1 MDNPHTPLSLTH
13 ADLYFDVVSPYAY
26 LFDAVLRKEGF
37 PLAIRRHPVLFA
49 GLLEAHG
56 NKGPAEI
63 NAKREF
69 TYQFCTWTAQL
80 RDIPFVMPSSHPFN
94 PLKYLRLILALGST
108 GDVASTV
115 LDALWTT
122 GCDPDELA
130 TWRSLVEQLGVPD
143 ADERIADPQVK
154 LRLRENTEQAVRLGI
169 FGVPTLFVG
178 DRLFWGLDALPMA
191 RAYVDGDPRLSTPA
205 MQAAKRTR
213 FGATRRTN

>member
-1 MDNPHTPLSLTH
+1 MNSPHTPRSLTH

-26 LFDAVLRKEGF
+26 LLDAVLRKEGF
-37 PLAIRRHPVLFA
+37 PLAIRLHPVLFA

-80 RDIPFVMPSSHPFN
+80 RGIPFVMPSSHPFN
-94 PLKYLRLILALGST
+94 PLKYLRLIIALRST
-108 GDVASTV
+108 RDVASMV

-122 GCDPDELA
+122 GCDPEDPA
-130 TWRSLVEQLGVPD
+130 TWRSVVEQLAVPD
-143 ADERIADPQVK
+143 ADERIADPRVK
-154 LRLRENTEQAVRLGI
+154 LLLRENTEQAVRLGI
-169 FGVPTLFVG
+169 FGVPTLMVD

-205 MQAAKRTR
+205 MQAAKQTR
-213 FGATRRTN
+213 LGTTRRTT